1 MLSLSK
7 HQKIP
12 STSSGTI
19 DCCPLTTF
27 MNIEYLKDILLKEN
41 HTIVICKSDASV
53 VVSDDRGVAPLMKL
67 LNEDREQLRD
77 SLVADKVIGKA
88 AALLMVY
95 AGVKE
100 VFTPTI
106 SEPAVVVFEKHNV
119 KLTYDKVVERIINRK
134 GDGLCPME
142 TLCLNV
148 ENPEEAFL
156 KIQKFRTSKS

>member
-1 MLSLSK
+1 
-7 HQKIP
+7 
-12 STSSGTI
+12 
-19 DCCPLTTF
+19 
-27 MNIEYLKDILLKEN
+27 MNIYELKNILLKEN
-41 HTIVICKSDASV
+41 HTIVIYKSDASV

-67 LNEDREQLRD
+67 LKENKEQLRD
-77 SLVADKVIGKA
+77 SMIADKVIGKA

-106 SEPAVVVFEKHNV
+106 SVPAIEVFEKHDV
-119 KLTYDKVVERIINRK
+119 KITYDKVVERIINRK

-148 ENPEEAFL
+148 ENPEEAFF
-156 KIQKFRTSKS
+156 KVNEFIKKT

>member
-1 MLSLSK
+1 
-7 HQKIP
+7 
-12 STSSGTI
+12 
-19 DCCPLTTF
+19 

-41 HTIVICKSDASV
+41 HTIVIYKSDASV
-53 VVSDDRGVAPLMKL
+53 IVSDDRGVAPLMKL
-67 LNEDREQLRD
+67 LNEDKEQLRD
-77 SLVADKVIGKA
+77 SMIADKVIGKA

-106 SEPAVVVFEKHNV
+106 SVPAVEVFEKYNV
-119 KLTYDKVVERIINRK
+119 KITYDKVVERIINRK

-148 ENPEEAFL
+148 ENPEEAFDV
-156 KIQKFRTSKS
+156 IRHRDSGRDESRPYRNINS